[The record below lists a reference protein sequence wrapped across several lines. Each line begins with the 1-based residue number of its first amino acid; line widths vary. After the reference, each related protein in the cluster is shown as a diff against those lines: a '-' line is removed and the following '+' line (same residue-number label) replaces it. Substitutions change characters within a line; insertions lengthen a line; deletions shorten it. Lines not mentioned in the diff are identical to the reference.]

1 MSTKAAAKT
10 KTQTRPEGGEKVVT
24 TNRKAYH
31 DFHIEE
37 QVEAGIQLS
46 GTEIKSIRAGRVNL
60 SDAYA
65 RVEGGEVFVYGIHI
79 SPYEQA
85 GTYFQHDPLRRRKL
99 LLHRSEIAYLAQK
112 VEQRGYTLVPLRLV
126 LRRGRAKVDLGV
138 GRGKRDYDKRDA
150 IAERDAKR
158 QIEQALRRRD

>member
-1 MSTKAAAKT
+1 MSTKTAPKS

-31 DFHIEE
+31 DYHIEE

-65 RVEGGEVFVYGIHI
+65 RVEGGEVFVYGMHI

-112 VEQRGYTLVPLRLV
+112 VEQRGYTLVPLRMV
-126 LRRGRAKVDLGV
+126 LRRGRAKIDLGV
-138 GRGKRDYDKRDA
+138 GRGKRDFDKRDA